1 MIIIIITNR
10 IDRIGRMDAD
20 ALIAGF
26 VEQKESLHTQRAY
39 LRDLQAFF
47 GRLEISVDLA
57 AGVDATD
64 VDAFVKRG
72 ESSGLSKAT
81 LQRRLSALRQ
91 FFDWLSIK
99 GVVESNPARD
109 GRVRTPMPRRS
120 TSASA
125 SGALSREEAE
135 RLVASV
141 DTTTATGRRDRAI
154 LMLILHC
161 ALRRSEVVRV
171 RVDDFR
177 LVGRYRV
184 LDIRPRDR
192 RSNAVPGDNR
202 PETTGFGPSETLSGR
217 AKVPDHV
224 YRHVEAVRMD
234 VGIRSGVLFR
244 SYSNRNRGAS
254 LTGDAIYRIVRAA
267 GEAADLEDVTPDR
280 LRKTGLQL
288 ALDSGAT
295 GDQVRAHG
303 RYAAT
308 APFAARQEER
318 LRDSAADYVQ
328 VGDGRSEACSLDSKP

>member
-1 MIIIIITNR
+1 MS
-10 IDRIGRMDAD
+10 DED
-20 ALIAGF
+20 LIAAF
-26 VEQKESLHTQRAY
+26 VEQKESPHTQRAY

-47 GRLEISVDLA
+47 GRPEISTDVA
-57 AGVDATD
+57 TGVDPSD
-64 VDAFVKRG
+64 VDMFVKRG
-72 ESSGLSKAT
+72 ESSGLSKST

-91 FFDWLSIK
+91 FFDWLSIR
-99 GVVESNPARD
+99 GFVQSNPARD

-120 TSASA
+120 TAAST
-125 SGALSREEAE
+125 SGALSRKETE

-141 DTTTATGRRDRAI
+141 DTNTVTGRRDRAI
-154 LMLILHC
+154 LILILHC
-161 ALRRSEVVRV
+161 ALRRSEVARV
-171 RVDDFR
+171 RADDFR

-184 LDIRPRDR
+184 LDIRSPDR
-192 RSNAVPGDNR
+192 PSNARSGESGA
-202 PETTGFGPSETLSGR
+202 ETIGSGLPETLSGR

-234 VGIRSGVLFR
+234 VGIRSGMLFR

-280 LRKTGLQL
+280 LRKTGLKL

-328 VGDGRSEACSLDSKP
+328 VGDRRSEASSLDSKP